1 MWLSRFAWT
10 AWALL
15 PVIGLTYHFGP
26 GQRAYQEDQ
35 AARIVAKART
45 LEDAARAA
53 QEEAYALHLAGMKAR
68 RAAFASQSPEDAA
81 TARDAGDQE
90 LAAYTKAAD
99 AWKSVAET
107 LGQAQDALAK
117 DSTDT
122 LRRVRLAKAR
132 AQVRSGQVNTGVSEL
147 EDLMDSLE
155 EDATSNTAP
164 QAASKTNAD
173 FAHHVREELATG
185 YYYNARLMRLA
196 GAKSEDWREVSGKAR
211 QNFRYLAESA
221 TTQGRDQDAANHQK
235 NVELV
240 LNLEQS
246 SLQELQAKPLP
257 KNSPRAGRDGDRPGN
272 RAGKS
277 KRPPRKGDARGAGGA
292 GDIGPGW

>member
-1 MWLSRFAWT
+1 MWLSRIAWT

-26 GQRAYQEDQ
+26 GQRVYQEDR
-35 AARIVAKART
+35 AARIVAKARV
-45 LEDAARAA
+45 LEDTARAA
-53 QEEAYALHLAGMKAR
+53 QEEAYSLHLAGMKAR

-81 TARDAGDQE
+81 VARSAGDKE
-90 LAAYTKAAD
+90 LSAYTHAAD
-99 AWKSVAET
+99 SWKVVAET
-107 LGQAQDALAK
+107 LNQAQEALAK

-132 AQVRSGQVNTGVSEL
+132 AQVRAGQVNTGVSEL
-147 EDLMDSLE
+147 EDLMDTLE
-155 EDATSNTAP
+155 EDAARTD
-164 QAASKTNAD
+164 ASKPSAD

-196 GAKSEDWREVSGKAR
+196 GAKSDEWREVSGKAR
-211 QNFRYLAESA
+211 QNFRYLAENASA
-221 TTQGRDQDAANHQK
+221 QGRSEDAANHQK

>member
-1 MWLSRFAWT
+1 MWHSRIAWT

-68 RAAFASQSPEDAA
+68 RAAFASQSPDDAA
-81 TARDAGDQE
+81 TARDAGDKE

-107 LGQAQDALAK
+107 LSQAQDALAK

-155 EDATSNTAP
+155 EDAANKTAP
-164 QAASKTNAD
+164 NADAD

-196 GAKSEDWREVSGKAR
+196 GAKSDDWREVSGKAR
-211 QNFRYLAESA
+211 RNFRYLAENA
-221 TTQGRDQDAANHQK
+221 KTEGRHEDAANHQK